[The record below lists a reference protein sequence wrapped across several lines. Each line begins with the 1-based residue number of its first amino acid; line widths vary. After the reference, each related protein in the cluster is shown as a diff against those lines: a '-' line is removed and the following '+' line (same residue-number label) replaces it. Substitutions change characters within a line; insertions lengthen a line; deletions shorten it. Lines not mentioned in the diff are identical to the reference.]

1 MANPIE
7 QAVILAGGMG
17 TRLQPFTNENPKP
30 MYPING
36 VPFIEHLVMQVK
48 KFGINHILILL
59 GYMPEKIQDYLGNG
73 EKYNL
78 QIEYAVTPTSFET
91 GERLIQASERI
102 QDIFLLLYCDNY
114 CPIDYERLLRDF
126 QTNEAVI
133 QISAYT
139 NVDHYTKDNL
149 RVAENG
155 CIELYDKKRTGLHL
169 EGVDIGY
176 AIVKKDALELFQ
188 NEKDAVQS
196 GNFELVTYPALV
208 RKKKLYATFTK
219 HRYYSIGSW
228 ARIEDTRKFFGSQ
241 KTLFLDR
248 DGTINVRPSKACY
261 VEKEEDFIWLDGAKQ
276 AIGNLKEQGYRII
289 LVSNQPGIARGK
301 LTVDMLNRIHAKMQ
315 KELKQETGYE
325 IDAIYFCPHNWDD
338 GCECRKPK
346 PGMLYQAQKDF
357 ALDLT
362 KCILIGDDERDIQ
375 AGKAAGCR
383 SIQVNESYDLLCA
396 VKDLLKEE
404 VR

>member
-1 MANPIE
+1 MVSPIK

-30 MYPING
+30 MYPIDG

-48 KFGINHILILL
+48 EFGINHILMLL

-73 EKYNL
+73 ERYNL
-78 QIEYAVTPTSFET
+78 QIEYAVTPASFET
-91 GERLIQASERI
+91 GERLIQASEKI

-114 CPIDYERLLRDF
+114 CPINYEHLLKDF
-126 QTNEAVI
+126 QANEALI

-139 NVDHYTKDNL
+139 NEDHYTKDNL
-149 RVAENG
+149 LVAENG
-155 CIELYDKKRTGLHL
+155 CIELYDKKRTNPNLM
-169 EGVDIGY
+169 GVDIGY
-176 AIVKKDALELFQ
+176 AIVKKEALELFR
-188 NEKDAVQS
+188 NEKDVVHS

-208 RKKKLYATFTK
+208 REKKLYATFTK

-228 ARIEDTRKFFGSQ
+228 ARIEDTKRFFGDQ

-248 DGTINVRPSKACY
+248 DGTINVRPPKACY

-276 AIGNLKEQGYRII
+276 AIGILKEQGYRII
-289 LVSNQPGIARGK
+289 LVSNQPGIARGR
-301 LTVDMLNRIHAKMQ
+301 LTVEMLNRIHAKMQ

-325 IDAIYFCPHNWDD
+325 IDAIYFCPHNWDE

-357 ALDLT
+357 ALNLT
-362 KCILIGDDERDIQ
+362 KCVLIGDDERDIE
-375 AGKAAGCR
+375 AGMAAGCR
-383 SIQVNESYDLLCA
+383 TYQITEDRNLLQIVKEMVNKA
-396 VKDLLKEE
+396 
-404 VR
+404 